1 NNPRNSRKTRE
12 YADDDPNKKLAILL
26 LKLIRKNRSLKEPDL
41 NKWANTIRLTI
52 EADKRTGK
60 EVQDMIVW
68 ATNHDFWSTVISSP
82 TSLRKNFDTMVG
94 QKNKRKQQNISND
107 ELPETGEDW

>member
-1 NNPRNSRKTRE
+1 M

-26 LKLIRKNRSLKEPDL
+26 LKLIRKNQNIKEPDL
-41 NKWANTIRLTI
+41 DKWANTIRLTI
-52 EADKRTGK
+52 ESDKRTGR

-68 ATNHDFWSTVISSP
+68 ATSNDFWSGVILSP
-82 TSLRKNFDTMVG
+82 TSLRKHFDKMAI